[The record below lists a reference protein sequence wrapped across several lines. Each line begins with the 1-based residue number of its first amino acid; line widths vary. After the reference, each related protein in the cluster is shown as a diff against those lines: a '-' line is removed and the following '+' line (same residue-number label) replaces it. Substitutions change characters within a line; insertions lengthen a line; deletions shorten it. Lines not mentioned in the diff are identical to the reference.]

1 MEYTLATTEI
11 ELQQILHIQQENYLS
26 NVSSDKKVSDG
37 FVTVQHSLE
46 LLSKMNQSARQVI
59 AIDKGMVVGYAL
71 VMTKE
76 FSSHIPVLGP
86 MFETFKKISYQGKI
100 LDNYSFYVMGQIC
113 ISETYRGQG
122 IFRELYNTHKRY
134 YSDSF
139 DLCVTQVSTSNQRSM
154 KAHESIGF
162 KTIHTFEDETDQWNI
177 IVWDWNK

>member
-122 IFRELYNTHKRY
+122 ILEN
-134 YSDSF
+134 
-139 DLCVTQVSTSNQRSM
+139 
-154 KAHESIGF
+154 SITPT
-162 KTIHTFEDETDQWNI
+162 KDTIQI
-177 IVWDWNK
+177 LLIYA